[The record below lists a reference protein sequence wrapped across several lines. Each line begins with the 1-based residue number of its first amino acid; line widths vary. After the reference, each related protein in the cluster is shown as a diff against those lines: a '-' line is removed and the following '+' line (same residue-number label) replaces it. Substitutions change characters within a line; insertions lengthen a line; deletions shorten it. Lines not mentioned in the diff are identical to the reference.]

1 MRRAARTHIVE
12 ANMRQYKSAV
22 AFPNQQGQNPKHI
35 YERTGCMYNDDHRTA
50 SGGDQHFASQS
61 PGRLR
66 LHPCH
71 TRSLHPIS
79 WQPSRACMCRI
90 RDPALLYPGCRRT
103 CCALKVRAA
112 SVSKMRSARFLCQ
125 VSFTFTCRGRRR
137 TPLHD
142 ALLDGSHLRAN
153 SPS

>member
-1 MRRAARTHIVE
+1 MRH
-12 ANMRQYKSAV
+12 YKSAAHV
-22 AFPNQQGQNPKHI
+22 SQSIRTKTHI
-35 YERTGCMYNDDHRTA
+35 HVRTGCTHNDDHRTA
-50 SGGDQHFASQS
+50 SGGGQHFAAQS

-112 SVSKMRSARFLCQ
+112 SVSKMRKAFPAVR
-125 VSFTFTCRGRRR
+125 
-137 TPLHD
+137 
-142 ALLDGSHLRAN
+142 
-153 SPS
+153 SPSLLCVVVACHAGAHFYMALCSTAHTCEQISSPS